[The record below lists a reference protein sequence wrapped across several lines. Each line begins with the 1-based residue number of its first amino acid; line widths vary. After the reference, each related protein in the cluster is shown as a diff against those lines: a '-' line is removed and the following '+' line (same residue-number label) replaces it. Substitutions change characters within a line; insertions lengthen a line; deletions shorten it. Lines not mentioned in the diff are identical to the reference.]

1 MGFRGNLIRRGIN
14 PTFSEVILGVPL
26 CKYQA
31 APVAMT
37 VAATITE
44 AALRG
49 GLITGTHAEGATQAY
64 ILPTGA
70 VLDAALSPDFVIN
83 SSFDFTIINLSAAAA
98 DTITLTASVGIT
110 IVGNPIIDANLIYT
124 SWYLNAGT
132 FRVRKT
138 AADTFVAYRIS

>member
-1 MGFRGNLIRRGIN
+1 MGFRGNLIRRGIIC
-14 PTFSEVILGVPL
+14 TFTEVIVKTLF
-26 CKYQA
+26 CKRQA
-31 APVAMT
+31 APTAMT
-37 VAATITE
+37 VAATMT
-44 AALRG
+44 AAGLLS
-49 GLITGTHAEGATQAY
+49 GLITGTHTAGATQAY
-64 ILPTGA
+64 TLPTGA
-70 VLDAALSPDFVIN
+70 LLDAALTRDFAVN
-83 SSFDFTIINLSAAAA
+83 DSFDFTLINLSVAAA

>member
-1 MGFRGNLIRRGIN
+1 MSLRGDLIRRGIN
-14 PTFSEVILGVPL
+14 CTFSEVIVGVPF
-26 CKYQA
+26 CRHQA
-31 APVAMT
+31 APTAMT
-37 VAATITE
+37 TVDTITA
-44 AALRG
+44 AALLN
-49 GLITGTHAEGATQAY
+49 GLIVGTHAAGATQAY
-64 ILPTGA
+64 TLPTGA
-70 VLDAALSPDFVIN
+70 LLDAALTNGFVIN

>member
-1 MGFRGNLIRRGIN
+1 
-14 PTFSEVILGVPL
+14 
-26 CKYQA
+26 
-31 APVAMT
+31 
-37 VAATITE
+37 
-44 AALRG
+44 
-49 GLITGTHAEGATQAY
+49 
-64 ILPTGA
+64 
-70 VLDAALSPDFVIN
+70 LDAALSPDFVIN
-83 SSFDFTIINLSAAAA
+83 SSFEFTIINLSAAAA